1 MAKITIKKDKE
12 EYKPGKFGQFSN
24 KGFALA
30 AQKLNKNGLLLWLY
44 LCNNADGY
52 TIQMLR
58 PTTVSKEL
66 GISIDVAKKMTSTSQ
81 GYRELTEAGFI
92 KDGIFYPEGVPKNM
106 QGDPKNMEGVEE
118 KEEPS
123 NKSDVEGVFQF

>member
-1 MAKITIKKDKE
+1 MKS
-12 EYKPGKFGQFSN
+12 F
-24 KGFALA
+24 
-30 AQKLNKNGLLLWLY
+30 GLLLWLY

-106 QGDPKNMEGVEE
+106 EGVEE
-118 KEEPS
+118 KEEPN